1 MLTQYQK
8 LRLLTA
14 AGWRGQLSREAVM
27 GMEVE
32 GGICLAGAG
41 DRAESQREEL
51 RELAAER
58 GTERGDK
65 RRGARH

>member
-1 MLTQYQK
+1 
-8 LRLLTA
+8 
-14 AGWRGQLSREAVM
+14 M